1 MVVEPGRRDHGR
13 PALGPGKAEDVLLAR
28 REEVVGHDEQ
38 DRVLPAPATVRGL
51 EAGQQGGRAV
61 LPAEQVEPG
70 QEQPVRLDDA
80 ALHAEDPLDQPLDR
94 ALEPLRRTV
103 IPIEGKTH
111 SNSVTG
117 QSIKQIE
124 RAVGAYVGA
133 HYRSAVEVGIGRNTT
148 AAETARATGCRVRAV
163 DVRPCNTGSVPF
175 ARDDVFAPDFALYR
189 GAEVIYVVRP
199 GVEMVPALVALA
211 RACACDLLVYH
222 LGNEIYLDGG
232 ERIAAGGVVLHRYY
246 RAPSE
251 EG

>member
-1 MVVEPGRRDHGR
+1 MPCRALRR
-13 PALGPGKAEDVLLAR
+13 PAAKGRASRARLLSP
-28 REEVVGHDEQ
+28 
-38 DRVLPAPATVRGL
+38 PAPPHPRQSTWNT
-51 EAGQQGGRAV
+51 AGA
-61 LPAEQVEPG
+61 
-70 QEQPVRLDDA
+70 
-80 ALHAEDPLDQPLDR
+80 
-94 ALEPLRRTV
+94 
-103 IPIEGKTH
+103 
-111 SNSVTG
+111 
-117 QSIKQIE
+117 
-124 RAVGAYVGA
+124 
-133 HYRSAVEVGIGRNTT
+133 T